1 MMNTTV
7 NDSVQQIIQLLPPE
21 YAKTATTAFVIA
33 MGAISLYFTL
43 IKPIMSAVSG
53 TKALLQAKQENADL
67 KNALNMSQEEMEQ
80 MVNGTFSE
88 ADKLIIKAKITELK
102 TKLPFVDDENKALLQ
117 AQIDELQSALDN
129 A

>member
-1 MMNTTV
+1 MNTTV

-43 IKPIMSAVSG
+43 IRPIMSAVSG